1 MIPGRTTLS
10 QAAQVFGMIL
20 CMLNDRSSL
29 AEVACLK
36 KAIEDCYGPFGLEVQ
51 DRGYLYV
58 PFKGPR

>member
-1 MIPGRTTLS
+1 
-10 QAAQVFGMIL
+10 MIL
-20 CMLNDRSSL
+20 RMLNDRSSL